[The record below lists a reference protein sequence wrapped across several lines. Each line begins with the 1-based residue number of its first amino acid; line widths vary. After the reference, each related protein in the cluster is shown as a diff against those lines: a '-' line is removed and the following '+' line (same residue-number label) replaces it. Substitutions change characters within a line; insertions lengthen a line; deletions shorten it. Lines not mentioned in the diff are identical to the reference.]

1 MKTVNLKTIKVN
13 KSPIESEFYFVDYS
27 MLPSVPETL
36 QFRPAPDQNMGPLE
50 PYERRPITIEL
61 ISYKNQELSEFIIA
75 ADVKNALEPAL
86 IEVKGQVRTLEVDI
100 LSARGQNVNKKIDRL
115 EFELSNLYDVES
127 KRIKIK
133 NKTGIKSKFR
143 IKVETLNGN
152 HPTVNYEQPGFKW
165 IPPSNLNLV
174 KNSASNVLDTWRR
187 PSFV

>member
-1 MKTVNLKTIKVN
+1 MN
-13 KSPIESEFYFVDYS
+13 KSPLESEFYFVDYS
-27 MLPSVPETL
+27 MLPSIPETL

-61 ISYKNQELSEFIIA
+61 ISFKNQELSEFIIA

-100 LSARGQNVNKKIDRL
+100 LSARGQDVNNKIDRL
-115 EFELSNLYDVES
+115 EFELSHLYDVAS

-133 NKTGIKSKFR
+133 NKTGIKSKFK

-165 IPPSNLNLV
+165 TPSCDLHSDR
-174 KNSASNVLDTWRR
+174 KSASNVLDTWKR
-187 PSFV
+187 PSFM

>member
-1 MKTVNLKTIKVN
+1 MKTIKVN
-13 KSPIESEFYFVDYS
+13 KSPIQSEFYFVDYS

-36 QFRPAPDQNMGPLE
+36 QFRPAPDQNMAPLE

-100 LSARGQNVNKKIDRL
+100 LSARGKNVDEKIDRL

-127 KRIKIK
+127 KRIRIK

-143 IKVETLNGN
+143 IRVETLNGK
-152 HPTVNYEQPGFKW
+152 HPTVDYEQPGFKW
-165 IPPSNLNLV
+165 AASSGIKSRD
-174 KNSASNVLDTWRR
+174 KKSTSAGDVLDTWRR
-187 PSFV
+187 PSFT

>member
-1 MKTVNLKTIKVN
+1 
-13 KSPIESEFYFVDYS
+13 

-36 QFRPAPDQNMGPLE
+36 QFRPAPDQNMGPLA

-61 ISYKNQELSEFIIA
+61 ISYKNQELNEFIIA

-100 LSARGQNVNKKIDRL
+100 LSARGQNLNKKIDRL

-143 IKVETLNGN
+143 IKVETLSGN
-152 HPTVNYEQPGFKW
+152 HPTVTYEQPGFKW
-165 IPPSNLNLV
+165 IPQSNLQLD
-174 KNSASNVLDTWRR
+174 KNSAVNVLDAWRR